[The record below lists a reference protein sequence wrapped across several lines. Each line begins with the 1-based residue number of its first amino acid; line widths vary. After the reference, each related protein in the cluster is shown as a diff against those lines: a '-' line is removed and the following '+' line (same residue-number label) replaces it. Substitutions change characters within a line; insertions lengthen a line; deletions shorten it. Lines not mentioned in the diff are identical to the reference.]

1 MKIKV
6 WFDKD
11 TEEIYTD
18 AEMKEQ
24 GDNFVTECSAM
35 NSCPVELGVRDYVL
49 DLGSDDLW
57 RMFSPEAKKQICRQ
71 VWEDHLEYDDTLTC
85 REIEI

>member
-6 WFDKD
+6 WFDHNED
-11 TEEIYTD
+11 EIFTDEEMR
-18 AEMKEQ
+18 ER
-24 GDNFVTECSAM
+24 GDNFVAECSA
-35 NSCPVELGVRDYVL
+35 SSDCPRDLGIRDYVL
-49 DLGSDDLW
+49 DLDSDDLW

-71 VWEDHLEYDDTLTC
+71 VWEDHLEYDDTLSW